1 MHTQPVYW
9 SFPAESLGFCR
20 RKALITLVLKKRGGH
35 YGVYVSDSEGK
46 QHTTKT
52 VGSQLETT
60 NSLDG
65 YALAS
70 KENEKNTEF
79 CS

>member
-1 MHTQPVYW
+1 M
-9 SFPAESLGFCR
+9 F
-20 RKALITLVLKKRGGH
+20 
-35 YGVYVSDSEGK
+35 VYVSDSEGK

-79 CS
+79 YSKRLSAMFKLISSKLCTK